1 MPPTSGG
8 GTVSLSEFW
17 LRKGWTRPYTQSA
30 TERKKMGVE
39 TRRGIHGM
47 LTLLQGYISDEWLGE
62 VRVANTGTDSEVAWA
77 CADEHPFVDTIEI
90 TNASLGLAND
100 CL

>member
-1 MPPTSGG
+1 
-8 GTVSLSEFW
+8 
-17 LRKGWTRPYTQSA
+17 
-30 TERKKMGVE
+30 
-39 TRRGIHGM
+39 M

>member
-1 MPPTSGG
+1 MSGWG
-8 GTVSLSEFW
+8 KLE
-17 LRKGWTRPYTQSA
+17 
-30 TERKKMGVE
+30 
-39 TRRGIHGM
+39 
-47 LTLLQGYISDEWLGE
+47 LLMQEQILK
-62 VRVANTGTDSEVAWA
+62 VAEA